1 MTPGQGASIR
11 IINNPKDFNC
21 RYIAVVSGTHT
32 TGLNSAEDIQ
42 STIHLARNK
51 AYDIGA
57 NAIRIIN
64 GDAIESD
71 GAVFAEA
78 LWCDFSQ

>member
-1 MTPGQGASIR
+1 MTDQGASIR
-11 IINNPKDFNC
+11 FINNPKDFNC
-21 RYIAVVSGTHT
+21 RYIAIVSGTHT
-32 TGLNSAEDIQ
+32 TGLNPTEDVE
-42 STIHLARNK
+42 STIHLAKNE
-51 AYDIGA
+51 AYVYGA

-78 LWCDFSQ
+78 LWCDFAE